1 MADLQGAGHGDTHD
15 YVVGS
20 PHLRH
25 AALFGRVDRAITEA
39 IRTIVSRKGN
49 CDVLEIGSG
58 HGTFADSALVAGA
71 RVTVTEMSR
80 ASVEYLQK
88 KFANN
93 SSVVIL
99 YDKDGDEAFRL
110 QRQYDV
116 IIFISVL
123 HHIPDYLGL
132 VDRMIDELIRPSGA
146 IVAYQDPLW
155 YPRQSWTA
163 RVVSQACYFAWRITL
178 GDWKRGLDTRVR
190 RLRGRIDEGNVS
202 DMVEYH
208 VVRQGVDDQALKSML
223 ASNFDAVRIDA
234 YWSTQSPALQAL
246 GAGRFPPNT
255 FGIVAVDRR
264 PDISGSC
271 D

>member
-25 AALFGRVDRAITEA
+25 AAIFGRVDQAITKA
-39 IRTIVSRKGN
+39 IATVVSRKGN
-49 CDVLEIGSG
+49 CDVLEIGAG
-58 HGTFADSALVAGA
+58 HGTFTESALVAGA

-80 ASVEYLQK
+80 TSVEYLQK

-93 SSVVIL
+93 SSVAIV
-99 YDKDGDEAFRL
+99 YDRDGDEAFRL
-110 QRQYDV
+110 QRKFDV
-116 IIFISVL
+116 ILFISVL

-163 RVVSQACYFAWRITL
+163 RVVSQTCYFAWRIAQ
-178 GDWKRGLDTRVR
+178 GDWKRGLATRVR
-190 RLRGRIDEGNVS
+190 RLRGRLDESKVS

-223 ASNFDAVRIDA
+223 ASNFGAVRIDE
-234 YWSTQSPALQAL
+234 YWSTISPALQAL

-264 PDISGSC
+264 GDISGSC